1 MLLKQSQTA
10 KVIPFLLV
18 LTSDHISPAT
28 GLTPTV
34 TLSKNGAAFASPSG
48 AVTEIAN
55 GWYKIAGNAT
65 DTGTLGSLLLHATG
79 TGADPTDDRHEVV
92 AYDPDD
98 SVRLGLTALPNAAAG
113 ATGGLAPM
121 VLRGGTAQAGAGGTI
136 TLDAG
141 ASATDDFY
149 LLDYIH
155 IVSGTG
161 AGQARFISAYVGS
174 TKVASVQGNWY
185 VAPDST
191 SVFVIYPFGTAPA
204 VQAVLGN
211 VGGNLLGTLS
221 TTERN
226 AIADALLDR
235 NMATGTDSGSPTVR
249 TVRQA
254 LRALRNKFS
263 FSGSTRTVFKED
275 DSTASWTSVVTTDA
289 AAVPIV
295 SDDPA

>member
-18 LTSDHISPAT
+18 LSSDHISAAT
-28 GLTPTV
+28 GLSPTV
-34 TLSKNGAAFASPSG
+34 TLSKNGASFASPSG
-48 AVTEIAN
+48 AVTEVGS

-65 DTGTLGSLLLHATG
+65 DTGTLGPLLLHATG

-92 AYDPDD
+92 AFDPDD
-98 SVRLGLTALPNAAAG
+98 AVRLGLTALPSVAAG
-113 ATGGLAPM
+113 ATGGLARQ
-121 VLRGGTAQAGAGGTI
+121 VLRGGTAQAGTGSTI

-149 LLDYIH
+149 ILDLVF
-155 IVSGTG
+155 IVAGTG
-161 AGQARFISAYVGS
+161 IGQARFANAYVGS
-174 TKVASVQGNWY
+174 TKVLTVQGNWY
-185 VAPDST
+185 TAPDNT
-191 SVFVIYPFGTAPA
+191 SVYEIYPFGTLPA
-204 VQAVLGN
+204 IQAVLGN
-211 VGGNLLGTLS
+211 VGGNLLGTLT

-226 AIADALLDR
+226 AMADALLDR

-275 DSTASWTSVVTTDA
+275 DTTASWTSVVTTDA